1 MKKFKLV
8 VMLLFFG
15 AFTNAQN
22 GFHNQTIQVLP
33 ESTLTITGDTNI
45 NSFECGFNTIY
56 LEETQNVF
64 YSKENSLL
72 NFKNGILALDT
83 RGFDCG
89 NKGIN
94 KDFQGLVKSKE
105 YPQIL
110 LELNRINLSSPS
122 KGIANV
128 CITIAGIQNF
138 YDVPITIKN
147 DTISRFKGTLELD
160 IKDFNLEAPTKLF
173 GAIVV
178 KDEIEIDFDLKVR
191 K

>member
-8 VMLLFFG
+8 AMLLFFG

-22 GFHNQTIQVLP
+22 GFHNKTIEVLP
-33 ESTLTITGDTNI
+33 QSTLTIVGDTNI
-45 NSFECGFNTIY
+45 NSFECGFDTVH
-56 LEETQNVF
+56 LKETQNIS
-64 YSKENSLL
+64 YSKEDSVLH
-72 NFKNGILALDT
+72 FKDGILSLET

-94 KDFQGLVKSKE
+94 KDFHGLVKTRE
-105 YPQIL
+105 HPQIL
-110 LELNRINLSSPS
+110 LELNRIELSSPS

-138 YDVPITIKN
+138 YDVPVSITN
-147 DTISRFKGTLELD
+147 GNISRFKGKMELD
-160 IKDFNLEAPTKLF
+160 IKDYNLEAPTKLF

-178 KDEIEIDFDLKVR
+178 KDEIEIDFDLKV
-191 K
+191 KK